1 MRNYLL
7 ANQHNRR
14 RNVLTVVNR
23 RLHQLRDSVGDGDVS
38 PTSSEWPGGRPP
50 YVSKGKAVEELC
62 DVKTTCV

>member
-23 RLHQLRDSVGDGDVS
+23 RFH
-38 PTSSEWPGGRPP
+38 
-50 YVSKGKAVEELC
+50 KLC
-62 DVKTTCV
+62 LPRCRESMATIDPHETAAFLWHI